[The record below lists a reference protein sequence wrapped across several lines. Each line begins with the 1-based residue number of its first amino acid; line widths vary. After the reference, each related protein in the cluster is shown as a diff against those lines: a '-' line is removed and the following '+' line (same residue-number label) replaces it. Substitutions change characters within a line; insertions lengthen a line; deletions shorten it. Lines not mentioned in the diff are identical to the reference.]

1 MRVLSLVVLITGV
14 LAAPASLSAAGPA
27 GRANPY
33 TSLFTGRLEVQST
46 RPPLT
51 KPTPLPRQ
59 PGLPSAQTP
68 TIVCGMT
75 IVPSDA
81 KIDQRILVPAPTR
94 GVTPSIRIITPT
106 ICR

>member
-1 MRVLSLVVLITGV
+1 MRVLSLFVLIAGV

-33 TSLFTGRLEVQST
+33 TNLFTGRLDLQST
-46 RPPLT
+46 RPLLT
-51 KPTPLPRQ
+51 APTSLPSQ
-59 PGLPSAQTP
+59 AGLPSAQSP

-75 IVPSDA
+75 LVPADP
-81 KIDQRILVPAPTR
+81 KIDPRILVPAPTR
-94 GVTPSIRIITPT
+94 GVTPSMRIVTPT